1 VADQDGAG
9 RQLGEVNAG
18 VGVERLDFLQQ
29 VTRTLRVALAAVLAE
44 RTRSGT
50 VTEPWSPNRGHR
62 TVVTEPWSP
71 NRVVTGPRA
80 KGMGRG
86 EIGLEGEI
94 ERSGRAPGLSFN
106 RAPRRLAPP

>member
-1 VADQDGAG
+1 MRLRTHNRLNDTPRAFFSGGVAEAG
-9 RQLGEVNAG
+9 LLVQLES
-18 VGVERLDFLQQ
+18 R
-29 VTRTLRVALAAVLAE
+29 VLAG
-44 RTRSGT
+44 TRSGT
-50 VTEPWSPNRGHR
+50 
-62 TVVTEPWSP
+62 VTEPWSP